1 MNPRAIGPLG
11 ESFLHIDD
19 PRADRGKRHNLL
31 GIISL
36 TICAVICGA
45 EGWADVELFGKSK
58 YDWLR
63 RFLDLPNGIP
73 SHDTLGRVF
82 SRIDSKQFQRCF
94 TDWVKRVSEQ
104 TQGQVIAIDGKTL
117 RRSGDRGAGKSA
129 IHMVS
134 AWAQAN
140 SVVLGQTKVSERSNE
155 ITAIP
160 ELLKILEVSGCIVT
174 IDAMGCQ
181 KEIAGTIIEN
191 GADYVLSVKKNQP
204 QLHQDVSD
212 TFAYVREDG
221 LEGTPHDFHETVE
234 KGHGRIERR
243 RCWVVSEPKY
253 VDYINEGGLWKSLT
267 SIGMVESERIVDG
280 ETSVETRLYISS
292 LTGDAR
298 RLLAAARGHWA
309 VENSLHW
316 VLDVSFREDECR
328 VRVGNAAENLA
339 VVRHMALNLLKQDN
353 TLKASIKGKR
363 KKAGWD
369 DDYLL
374 AVISQ

>member
-58 YDWLR
+58 YVWLR

-316 VLDVSFREDECR
+316 VLDVVIQGRRVSCKSRQRGRESGGR
-328 VRVGNAAENLA
+328 QTHGAQPAQTGQHPQGFHQGQA
-339 VVRHMALNLLKQDN
+339 Q
-353 TLKASIKGKR
+353 KGWL
-363 KKAGWD
+363 G
-369 DDYLL
+369 
-374 AVISQ
+374 

>member
-117 RRSGDRGAGKSA
+117 ETIRR
-129 IHMVS
+129 
-134 AWAQAN
+134 
-140 SVVLGQTKVSERSNE
+140 
-155 ITAIP
+155 
-160 ELLKILEVSGCIVT
+160 
-174 IDAMGCQ
+174 
-181 KEIAGTIIEN
+181 
-191 GADYVLSVKKNQP
+191 
-204 QLHQDVSD
+204 
-212 TFAYVREDG
+212 
-221 LEGTPHDFHETVE
+221 
-234 KGHGRIERR
+234 
-243 RCWVVSEPKY
+243 
-253 VDYINEGGLWKSLT
+253 
-267 SIGMVESERIVDG
+267 
-280 ETSVETRLYISS
+280 
-292 LTGDAR
+292 
-298 RLLAAARGHWA
+298 
-309 VENSLHW
+309 
-316 VLDVSFREDECR
+316 
-328 VRVGNAAENLA
+328 
-339 VVRHMALNLLKQDN
+339 
-353 TLKASIKGKR
+353 
-363 KKAGWD
+363 
-369 DDYLL
+369 
-374 AVISQ
+374 